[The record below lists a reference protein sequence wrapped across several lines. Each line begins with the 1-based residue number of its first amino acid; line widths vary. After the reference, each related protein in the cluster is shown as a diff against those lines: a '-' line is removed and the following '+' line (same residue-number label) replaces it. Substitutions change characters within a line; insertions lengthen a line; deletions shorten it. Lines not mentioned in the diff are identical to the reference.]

1 MIPCYTITNSV
12 DPLEGLKE
20 PGKYLNSGSIV
31 NTVLTIANI
40 LLFGLTCLSGGT
52 AFLYGFFFYRCEGPS
67 QKKRRNISIY
77 SHVSKNTKFINP
89 VNWPSNRYVDLTNR
103 TWFSDKI
110 AISCRYRWSSE
121 VTWRI
126 RLMALLFDDSTEQ
139 GIWKNRC
146 TYKCNYS
153 WDRWQWHH

>member
-20 PGKYLNSGSIV
+20 PGKYLNSGPIV

-40 LLFGLTCLSGGT
+40 LLFGLP

-77 SHVSKNTKFINP
+77 SHVSKNTNFINP
-89 VNWPSNRYVDLTNR
+89 VNWPSNRYDDLTNR
-103 TWFSDKI
+103 TW
-110 AISCRYRWSSE
+110 
-121 VTWRI
+121 
-126 RLMALLFDDSTEQ
+126 
-139 GIWKNRC
+139 
-146 TYKCNYS
+146 
-153 WDRWQWHH
+153 